1 MIKSFKGHAT
11 EDIFNGKNT
20 KDARKIC
27 PRDVWKIAIRKLD
40 QLDSVIK
47 LDELKIP
54 PGNMLEALKG
64 DRNGEY
70 SIRINNQY
78 RICFKWSES
87 GPDLVEIT
95 DYH

>member
-1 MIKSFKGHAT
+1 MITSFKDNAT

-40 QLDSVIK
+40 QLDSVIE

-78 RICFKWSES
+78 RICFKWSQS

-95 DYH
+95 DYN